1 MLHCSRWGYTAARED
16 WEEVEFNEEEKS
28 YHQVRINRILDL
40 YDLCD
45 ANLKDKLHQGRYERD
60 QMFYP
65 YHMDERFPKYQEEV
79 KCTLLVM

>member
-1 MLHCSRWGYTAARED
+1 
-16 WEEVEFNEEEKS
+16 VEFNEGEKS

-45 ANLKDKLHQGRYERD
+45 ANLRDKLDQGRYERD

-65 YHMDERFPKYQEEV
+65 YHMDERFPKYQESV
-79 KCTLLVM
+79 KCTDGIM